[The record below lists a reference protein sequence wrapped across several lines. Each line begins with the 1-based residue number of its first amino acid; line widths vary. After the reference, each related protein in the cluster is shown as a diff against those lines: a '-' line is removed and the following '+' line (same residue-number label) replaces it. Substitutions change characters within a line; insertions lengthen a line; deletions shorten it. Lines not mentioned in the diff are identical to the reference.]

1 MSDRVPFIV
10 GLGGTTR
17 AGSTTEQAL
26 QLALACACRAGADT
40 EIFSGADLL
49 LPMYQAEP
57 NAGHTAGARIIASLR
72 RADGVIIASPVYHG
86 GVSGLIK
93 NALDYIEEMRA
104 DARVYLDQRAVAAIA
119 CGFGNQGP
127 AMVLGQLRDMTHALR
142 GWPTP
147 LGVAINSAVVRFQD
161 DRCTD
166 EAIAAQI
173 DAMARQVVDFAARWK
188 SRISAEERRSDIAA
202 E

>member
-1 MSDRVPFIV
+1 MNERRPFIV

-26 QLALACACRAGADT
+26 QLALACVRRAGADT
-40 EIFSGADLL
+40 EMFSGPDLL

-57 NAGHTAGARIIASLR
+57 NAGGKAGAHMIASLR

-104 DARVYLDQRAVAAIA
+104 DARVYLDQRAVGAIA

-127 AMVLGQLRDMTHALR
+127 AMVLAHLRDMTHALR

-147 LGVAINSAVVRFQD
+147 LGIAINWTCND
-161 DRCTD
+161 
-166 EAIAAQI
+166 AA
-173 DAMARQVVDFAARWK
+173 
-188 SRISAEERRSDIAA
+188 
-202 E
+202 